1 MHPNDARYQ
10 EAKLKRNAGGKGL
23 KSALY
28 SYFPAVLVKCRALWG
43 EPERVDAAYT
53 VGLYYCGTLQYHGY
67 QKGVAEEGLGE
78 QQKLII
84 ILKFHKVHVINHK

>member
-1 MHPNDARYQ
+1 M
-10 EAKLKRNAGGKGL
+10 
-23 KSALY
+23 
-28 SYFPAVLVKCRALWG
+28 KCRALWG

-53 VGLYYCGTLQYHGY
+53 VGLYFCGTLQYHGH

-84 ILKFHKVHVINHK
+84 ILKFHKVTM